1 MRKPLYIGKMRR
13 SEISFITL
21 PVIVWQVLVG
31 GTNER
36 QNGHKLTI
44 PSFFYFF
51 DFQSIGRSALKQK
64 PSIYIQLYLKF
75 LKLIS
80 TRARR
85 KMLSENDVQNCMG
98 FSSKL
103 RFSLFGIFLCG
114 FSAEL
119 VEMLDERLT
128 VFCPNQQF
136 VRASQKV
143 SFPSSKI

>member
-1 MRKPLYIGKMRR
+1 MSGRMVTSSLLFL
-13 SEISFITL
+13 SFTFLIFC
-21 PVIVWQVLVG
+21 P
-31 GTNER
+31 
-36 QNGHKLTI
+36 K
-44 PSFFYFF
+44 

-98 FSSKL
+98 FSSTL